1 MVRSEQRRIPRK
13 PRHRRSSSAT
23 IVDGTKNIGWANRPG
38 LPFPPPHPS
47 QFLHLRLQK
56 PEVDAIPSKCQVG
69 LLPSS
74 TRSSPFLHAAAPESS
89 SPPHRIITHVSTR
102 HPSAMMNM
110 RTVRSAFRAPFLSS
124 NCLRHDLSSP
134 SSNRSR
140 TAQCCRPAGEAVMP
154 TSQPPNGAAA
164 QEISQARP
172 RRDDMVISH
181 CYSST
186 RRSAEIPSHRRTLEM
201 YEFGS

>member
-23 IVDGTKNIGWANRPG
+23 VVDGAKNIGWASHPG

-56 PEVDAIPSKCQVG
+56 PEVETIPSNCQSDI
-69 LLPSS
+69 LPSS
-74 TRSSPFLHAAAPESS
+74 TGSSPFSHAAAPETS

-124 NCLRHDLSSP
+124 NCLRHDLSGP
-134 SSNRSR
+134 SSNRSK
-140 TAQCCRPAGEAVMP
+140 TAQCCRPAGEAVML
-154 TSQPPNGAAA
+154 TSQPSNGAAA
-164 QEISQARP
+164 QEISQAHP
-172 RRDDMVISH
+172 RRDGMVISH

-186 RRSAEIPSHRRTLEM
+186 RLSAEIPSRRRTLEM